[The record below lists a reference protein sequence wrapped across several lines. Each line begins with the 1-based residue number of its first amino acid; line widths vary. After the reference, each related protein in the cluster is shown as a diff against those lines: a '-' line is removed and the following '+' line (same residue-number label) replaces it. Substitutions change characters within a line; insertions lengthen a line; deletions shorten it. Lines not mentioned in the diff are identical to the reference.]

1 MSQTGTPCPLNC
13 NEVKKGIRKLKN
25 EKKEGP
31 DMILNELIKT
41 GSSSLILTLVKL
53 FNKILKSG
61 KFPKLWNHSL
71 ISSIFKSGDPNIVI
85 ITEV

>member
-61 KFPKLWNHSL
+61 KFPNLHEYIVFEYISL
-71 ISSIFKSGDPNIVI
+71 IIRL
-85 ITEV
+85 